1 MFHIKYYLVDKT
13 KKNVTGG
20 AGSTY
25 GGQEK
30 CLQSFGGDTWGK
42 VTTWKMQAQIEE

>member
-25 GGQEK
+25 GG
-30 CLQSFGGDTWGK
+30 
-42 VTTWKMQAQIEE
+42 